1 MALREFAVATV
12 EERGMEEMGMEEEID
27 KGIVEEEERGIVD
40 AEMDEEL
47 IGSLFL
53 DKSMMLAGKSE

>member
-12 EERGMEEMGMEEEID
+12 EEEEMGMEEEID

-53 DKSMMLAGKSE
+53 DKSMILAGKSE